1 MSRRTAPP
9 ARPAHSA
16 PPPADASAKS
26 PAKTKGETNA
36 EPNWPPPLRPRR
48 GLFIALLCVFALW
61 VGVLVWMRFKTM
73 QPIEHAPAATKAL
86 AMR

>member
-9 ARPAHSA
+9 ADARPSA
-16 PPPADASAKS
+16 SE
-26 PAKTKGETNA
+26 KGNTNI
-36 EPNWPPPLRPRR
+36 EPNWPSPLRPRR

-61 VGVLVWMRFKTM
+61 VGALVWMRFRTM
-73 QPIEHAPAATKAL
+73 QPIQHAPASTKAL